1 MGADPVLPS
10 DVRPA
15 LPLELNH
22 ILFRALQ
29 KAPTARYATWAE
41 FALDLAKV
49 GGLSFHQQSIRD
61 SEKYEALRGVEMLH
75 TLDDGQIWELVHA
88 GYWKRV
94 PAHTA
99 IIREDEIGQSL
110 FFLAKG
116 QAKASKQKRTLN
128 LISAGECFGEMAYI
142 RGGKMPR
149 QATVESLTDTVFAE
163 FGAAALE
170 KMSANCQLHFTRALV
185 RTLVER
191 LEFANARVSQAA
203 R

>member
-1 MGADPVLPS
+1 
-10 DVRPA
+10 VRP
-15 LPLELNH
+15 EL
-22 ILFRALQ
+22 
-29 KAPTARYATWAE
+29 PTALDRILQTALSKSPASRYSTWAE

-61 SEKYEALRGVEMLH
+61 SEKYEALRAVEMLQ

-88 GYWKRV
+88 GRWKRV
-94 PAHTA
+94 PAQTP

-142 RGGKMPR
+142 RGGTMPR

-163 FGAAALE
+163 FDASALE
-170 KMSANCQLHFTRALV
+170 KMSPSCQLHFTRALV

-191 LEFANARVSQAA
+191 LEFANNRVSQAA